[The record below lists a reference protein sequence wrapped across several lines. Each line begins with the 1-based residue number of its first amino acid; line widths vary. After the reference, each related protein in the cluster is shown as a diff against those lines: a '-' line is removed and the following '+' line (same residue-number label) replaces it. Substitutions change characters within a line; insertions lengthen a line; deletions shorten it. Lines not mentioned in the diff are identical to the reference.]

1 MEHLHIVLLAGAATA
16 AVMPSESAQAAAHAS
31 LSPAE
36 AAALFERNA
45 FLLLQDLPP
54 SSLVVLDGYAAV
66 SDVHFEGYK
75 LVPPGVHLLAW
86 RPAARAGGDAG
97 GEMGIRNVLLRYF
110 APHEV
115 VHRQYDPAADL
126 WTHDPG
132 TPLLVSREHL
142 QTLDRSLAPYP
153 VAQHAAWCNLTHYL
167 ARTPATIQR
176 VFCVRLD
183 RADATCDSFTP
194 VAEPTDTHE
203 HRRARSHK
211 EMGIAFSDIPIARS
225 SAPNA
230 RDDAEVLVEGA
241 ASDSDIASTS
251 SDEAEAPAAAPP
263 PSTAVLRFTPFSLQ
277 RSWPP
282 EARGAERTRWSM
294 DKSWL
299 LDDVLRRASAADQL
313 AGAAGDMLQCE
324 ALLRELELAFLLFLH
339 GNNAA
344 ALEHW
349 QALVTL
355 FCRAPT
361 RLGAPGRLE
370 VHPCEWS
377 DESERMAPAH
387 AAALETHTA
396 FLTVLRTQ
404 LAALPAD
411 AWAEELAAAEL
422 SMLDDLAQL
431 RANIARSL
439 GTWASQCAENTPEP
453 AHEHLLVAWRKLS
466 ALARERFGWALDE
479 QLDEEAE
486 ADGEDG
492 DDAPVVVDTGYL

>member
-1 MEHLHIVLLAGAATA
+1 
-16 AVMPSESAQAAAHAS
+16 MPPDPAPAAAPTS

-36 AAALFERNA
+36 AATLFEENA
-45 FLLLQDLPP
+45 FLLLQGLPP
-54 SSLVVLDGYAAV
+54 SSLAVLDGYAAV

-75 LVPPGVHLLAW
+75 LVPSGVHLLAW

-97 GEMGIRNVLLRYF
+97 GEMGIRNVLLRYL

-115 VHRQYDPAADL
+115 VHRQYDPATDA

-153 VAQHAAWCNLTHYL
+153 VAQHAAWSNLTQYL
-167 ARTPATIQR
+167 TRTPATIQR

-183 RADATCDSFTP
+183 RDDATCDSFTP
-194 VAEPTDTHE
+194 VAEPADAHD
-203 HRRARSHK
+203 HRRASSHK
-211 EMGIAFSDIPIARS
+211 EMDIAFSDIPTARS

-230 RDDAEVLVEGA
+230 RENAEVLVEVA
-241 ASDSDIASTS
+241 ASDSDGASAS
-251 SDEAEAPAAAPP
+251 SGEAELPAAAPP
-263 PSTAVLRFTPFSLQ
+263 PSTAVLRFTTFSLQ

-299 LDDVLRRASAADQL
+299 LDDVLRRASAADHR
-313 AGAAGDMLQCE
+313 AGAARDMQQHE

-355 FCRAPT
+355 FCRAPS

-377 DESERMAPAH
+377 NESERVAPAH
-387 AAALETHTA
+387 ADALETHAA
-396 FLTVLRTQ
+396 FLSVLRTQ
-404 LAALPAD
+404 LAVLPAD
-411 AWAEELAAAEL
+411 AWSQELAAAEL

-431 RANIARSL
+431 RTNIARSL
-439 GTWASQCAENTPEP
+439 GTWASQCAEKNTPEP
-453 AHEHLLVAWRKLS
+453 AHEHLLVAWRRLS
-466 ALARERFGWALDE
+466 AICHERFGWALDE

-486 ADGEDG
+486 ADEDKE